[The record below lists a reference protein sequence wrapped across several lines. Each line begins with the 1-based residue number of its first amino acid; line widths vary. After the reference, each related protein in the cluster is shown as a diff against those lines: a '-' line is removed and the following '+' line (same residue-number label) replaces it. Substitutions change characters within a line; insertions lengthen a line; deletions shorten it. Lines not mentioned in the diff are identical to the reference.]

1 MASEQLGEL
10 FGRIRAGLRRSLKKG
25 ELLSDPVMLSLHHRL
40 LALKPGALTQKP
52 MRETRFV
59 VIDTETTGF
68 HAYAGD
74 EICSITLLEIE
85 DMALTGRE
93 FSRLINPGRE
103 ITAASTRIHHLSD
116 DDVKDAPVIEEVLP
130 EVAGFIADSVI
141 VGHHIGF
148 DIRFLNKTLQK
159 QLLCRLR
166 NPWLD
171 TMLLYLVSS
180 GRVDHYTLE
189 EVTDYCQVQIHDRHT
204 ARGDAMAAALVFM
217 KLADK
222 LATYDNS
229 VQELIDRQYELG
241 HF

>member
-1 MASEQLGEL
+1 MAGDQLGEL
-10 FGRIRAGLRRSLKKG
+10 FGRIRAGLRRSLKRG
-25 ELLSDPVMLSLHHRL
+25 ELLRDPEMLALHRRL
-40 LALKPGALTQKP
+40 LGIRPRDLAQRPLRQ
-52 MRETRFV
+52 TRFV

-85 DMALTGRE
+85 EMTLTGRE
-93 FSRLINPGRE
+93 LSTLVNPGRP
-103 ITAASTRIHHLSD
+103 ITAASTRIHHLTD
-116 DDVKDAPVIEEVLP
+116 DHVRDAPVIEEVLP
-130 EVAGFIADSVI
+130 RVADFIADSVI

-148 DIRFLNKTLQK
+148 DLRFLNKTLQK

-180 GRVDHYTLE
+180 GRVGHYTLE
-189 EVTDYCQVQIHDRHT
+189 EVSDYCRVEIHDRHT
-204 ARGDAMAAALVFM
+204 AHGDAMATARVFTILAERLAAC
-217 KLADK
+217 
-222 LATYDNS
+222 DNP
-229 VQELIDRQYELG
+229 VQKLIDRQYELG